1 MYKFAAVLLALICI
15 YLYIG
20 LVGMRA
26 NQQEWIDAGAIQ
38 RDPTT
43 KELHFVPCEVGI

>member
-1 MYKFAAVLLALICI
+1 MYKFATILLVLICV

-20 LVGMRA
+20 LVNMGA

-38 RDPTT
+38 HDPITN
-43 KELHFVPCEVGI
+43 ELHFVPCKGEL